1 MHFVENFA
9 INLLLLNA
17 SFKKEQKR
25 HLSEMDFHQE
35 DDIIRISC
43 SQMFLKR
50 GFLKKIAIFTGKRM
64 YWSLFLIKLIG
75 FRPATLFKR
84 NS

>member
-1 MHFVENFA
+1 
-9 INLLLLNA
+9 
-17 SFKKEQKR
+17 
-25 HLSEMDFHQE
+25 MDFHKE

-43 SQMFLKR
+43 SQIILKR

-64 YWSLFLIKLIG
+64 YWSLFLIKLMG